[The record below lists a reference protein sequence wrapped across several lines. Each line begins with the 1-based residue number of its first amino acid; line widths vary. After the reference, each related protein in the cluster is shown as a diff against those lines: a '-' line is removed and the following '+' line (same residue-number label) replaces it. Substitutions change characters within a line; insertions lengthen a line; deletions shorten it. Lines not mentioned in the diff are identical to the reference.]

1 MQETTRY
8 PLLYRTALKLK
19 IPMNHSGLTPFDARN
34 SFQTILTLSS
44 DGGQFYHITKEY
56 LLFLRH

>member
-1 MQETTRY
+1 MLSFTLSYRSKTQN
-8 PLLYRTALKLK
+8 PLYY
-19 IPMNHSGLTPFDARN
+19 SGLTPFDARN

-44 DGGQFYHITKEY
+44 DKEEFYHITKEY